1 LYRNLKVAFCHLKEN
16 KMKQIELKK
25 DIKVFYITA
34 KSFPEGVLEAHQMLH
49 ALIPFSKER
58 QYFGISYPN
67 TEGVIMYKSAAE
79 ILNNEEAEKYNLEVF
94 TIKKGH
100 YISVLLKDYQKDISL
115 IDKTFKQLLSDPR
128 LDHKG
133 YCLEVYLNEKD
144 MQCMVK
150 IN

>member
-1 LYRNLKVAFCHLKEN
+1 
-16 KMKQIELKK
+16 MKQIELKK
-25 DIKVFYITA
+25 DIKVVYITA
-34 KSFPEGVLEAHQMLH
+34 KSFPEGVLEAHQTLH
-49 ALIPFSKER
+49 SIIPFSKER

-67 TEGVIMYKSAAE
+67 TEGVITYKSAAE
-79 ILNNEEAEKYNLEVF
+79 ILNNEELEKYNLEVF
-94 TIKKGH
+94 TIKKGN
-100 YISVLLKDYQKDISL
+100 YISAILKDYQKDISL

-128 LDHKG
+128 LDPKG